1 MEELISKINNNKI
14 SNEFKLFIL
23 IYISGLLDNIRNS
36 FNEYKTKILNLIT
49 DILREISYF
58 YEILDAVYEKYI
70 LSVPSEK
77 ANKNDY
83 LENNLFKMDGK
94 TQQENFENYKK
105 LNHTKLNEILL
116 YSNYEKNINPD
127 EVKVLPDMLK
137 QTINLLKLINII
149 LTLENNQNNQNN
161 QQQNNNLNIS
171 NQQSISGM
179 NCPYVHVSRRSM
191 FLTKLFKS
199 FFNLSERIFR
209 NHTHIQESQEN
220 SAKPHQISLLLCYIN
235 LPPNL
240 CYLVFQ
246 DLMPFFYESILENYT
261 KCPNKNCALN
271 IIVDTIFDS
280 NYITGTQNNANNE
293 LLIRKELFDIFL
305 EYFMTKI
312 HYIGNPMKTYD
323 KLYHHNSNSQTV
335 LISIYKSLFKCLP
348 IFGSDE
354 KTKQKIANFLVSCLI
369 LTKNSKLFGNYVYII
384 RCLFKA
390 LLSITHSNNQ
400 SQPFEFY
407 KETIHLV
414 YGVMKLMINLKEDFP
429 FLKEML
435 TEIIMIFPI
444 KFKYMI
450 EYSKIVFPSLIDA
463 LNMNQEIIPVGLQYL
478 EQWMNALYHKPENV
492 KPYLQNNINLLTT
505 LLTSHLH
512 KNYAISL
519 NSLKLL
525 SKLGGRSRNYLE
537 DKNINPKTSPTNI
550 LVIDLKEFNG
560 EKTIEFPLD
569 NIVDLCIKIVTN
581 YKRHLDKVW
590 LTQIRTSFKTLKT
603 CFLTFFNGGIDIEFI
618 KKKVEIIKNNIKN
631 NNNIFTRKK
640 SVYVTF
646 DSNYDQIKINLIY
659 KKAEHF
665 IIEKLLRGVFL
676 CCTIV
681 ELEGILI
688 FLNLLR

>member
-1 MEELISKINNNKI
+1 MDS
-14 SNEFKLFIL
+14 
-23 IYISGLLDNIRNS
+23 
-36 FNEYKTKILNLIT
+36 
-49 DILREISYF
+49 
-58 YEILDAVYEKYI
+58 VYEKYI
-70 LSVPSEK
+70 VNLSTDKNAKNEFLER
-77 ANKNDY
+77 NIFKND
-83 LENNLFKMDGK
+83 NKS
-94 TQQENFENYKK
+94 QQDNFDYYKK
-105 LNHTKLNEILL
+105 LNNTKVNEILL
-116 YSNYEKNINPD
+116 YSNYEKNINP
-127 EVKVLPDMLK
+127 EEIKVLPDMLK
-137 QTINLLKLINII
+137 QTISLLKLVNII
-149 LTLENNQNNQNN
+149 LSQENNAMNQSLNNMNMIN
-161 QQQNNNLNIS
+161 P
-171 NQQSISGM
+171 QQSINTTSSF
-179 NCPYVHVSRRSM
+179 YVHVSRRFM
-191 FLTKLFKS
+191 YLTKLFKS

-209 NHTHIQESQEN
+209 NHTHIQENQEN

-246 DLMPFFYESILENYT
+246 DLMPFFYESILENYS

-271 IIVDTIFDS
+271 IIIDTLFDI
-280 NYITGTQNNANNE
+280 NYLNNAQNNNGNNE
-293 LLIRKELFDIFL
+293 IAVRKELFDIFL

-312 HYIGNPMKTYD
+312 HYIGNPMKSYD
-323 KLYHHNSNSQTV
+323 KLYHHNANSQTV

-348 IFGSDE
+348 VFGSDD

-390 LLSITHSNNQ
+390 LLNIANHSNPQ
-400 SQPFEFY
+400 QPFEFY

-492 KPYLQNNINLLTT
+492 KPYLQNNINLLTN

-560 EKTIEFPLD
+560 DKIIEFPVD

-581 YKRHLDKVW
+581 YKRHLDKIW

-603 CFLTFFNGGIDIEFI
+603 CFLTFFNGEIDIEYVN
-618 KKKVEIIKNNIKN
+618 KKIEIIKENIRSSYNQLPLLSK
-631 NNNIFTRKK
+631 KK
-640 SVYVTF
+640 SVYVHF
-646 DSNYDQIKINLIY
+646 DSSAEQIKINLIY

-665 IIEKLLRGVFL
+665 LIEKLLRGVFL

-681 ELEGILI
+681 ELEGKIVV
-688 FLNLLR
+688 